1 MKHILSPTYVAYLKR
16 AEGFSPKAYKP
27 KGERKTPYFT
37 IGYGHYGSDVQVHD
51 TVTESEAE
59 FLLLKDLEKVM
70 KQLDELEL
78 PELSVNRYTAV
89 VDFCFNL
96 GVERFKTSTL
106 YRLIKAGA
114 SAESICKE
122 FRKWVYSGKTKLRGL
137 VARRGYNCNL
147 WMLNE

>member
-1 MKHILSPTYVAYLKR
+1 MKHLLTGSYLHYLKR

-27 KGERKTPYFT
+27 KGEKKTPYYT
-37 IGYGHYGSDVQVHD
+37 IGYGHYGKDVQVHQ

-59 FLLLKDLEKVM
+59 FILLKDLEKVM
-70 KQLDELEL
+70 NELDTLDL
-78 PELSVNRYTAV
+78 PVMSVSRYTAI

-96 GVERFKTSTL
+96 GVARFKTSTL

-122 FRKWVYSGKTKLRGL
+122 FRKWVYSGDKKLRGL
-137 VARRGYNCNL
+137 VSRRGYNCNL